1 MSGVRARMMQCL
13 CMRRAF
19 YASLIFAGFVCGGA
33 CGQSTVEPLPL
44 QITLESNRPT
54 AAPGDT
60 INFVVT
66 AQGGTLL
73 GVDIDFGDT
82 NAGQYGTSGAR
93 TARVTFRHAYTARG
107 TYQVHAT
114 ITDGYVG
121 QKEASL
127 EIRVN

>member
-1 MSGVRARMMQCL
+1 
-13 CMRRAF
+13 MRRALF
-19 YASLIFAGFVCGGA
+19 ASLILAGLVCVGA
-33 CGQSTVEPLPL
+33 CGESTVEPLPL

-60 INFVVT
+60 VSFVVT

-73 GVDIDFGDT
+73 GIDIDYGDANT
-82 NAGQYGTSGAR
+82 GQYGTSGAR
-93 TARVTFRHAYTARG
+93 TARVTFRHAYMARG

-121 QKEASL
+121 QKDASL